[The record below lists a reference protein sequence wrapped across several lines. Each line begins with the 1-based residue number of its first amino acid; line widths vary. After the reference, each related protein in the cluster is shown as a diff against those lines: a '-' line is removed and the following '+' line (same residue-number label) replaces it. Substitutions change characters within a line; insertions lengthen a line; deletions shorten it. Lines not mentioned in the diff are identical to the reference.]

1 MAQLE
6 YYKLLLAR
14 AVIVAQLAERLFPT
28 LEVRGL
34 NPVVGVFKK
43 NRIDLLFLKNEN
55 KGK

>member
-43 NRIDLLFLKNEN
+43 TALIYSF
-55 KGK
+55 